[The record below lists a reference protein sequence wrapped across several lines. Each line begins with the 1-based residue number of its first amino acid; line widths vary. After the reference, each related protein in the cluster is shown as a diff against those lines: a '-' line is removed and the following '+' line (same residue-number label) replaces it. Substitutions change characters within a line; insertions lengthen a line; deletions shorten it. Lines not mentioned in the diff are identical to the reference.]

1 MKSIKSNFSTT
12 FSAKLKSFF
21 DFTVLSIDNNG
32 KKLTFLALFIPKLC
46 ELLFSKLTATFST
59 LLISGYAENAVGA
72 TTSATQIVSIFSIIL
87 NVTTVG
93 ATILVSI
100 ELGRGDRLR
109 AGRIVATS
117 LMLIMISSGLVSFL
131 LFAFAE
137 PLLVMLNLEGEAL
150 EYGVIYLKIRGGL
163 LFLPIVSG
171 FLGTMLACNGKAL
184 QTMIGGMISNLL
196 NVLFIYL
203 LLYVKLIP
211 GLSGTAAVAVA
222 AEISCLASIVYSSV
236 IFYICKCPF
245 VLKPDKRFIGKVYS
259 LGVPGSIAS
268 FSYNMAMTLTV
279 GFVGAM
285 GIVSLNAYTYTNN
298 IIGYAAMFS
307 SVISS
312 CASIFVGRYAGM
324 GNIEAIKK
332 ICRLLTALAIGANSV
347 ASMVILI
354 FRKSLLSLFTSN
366 EEIFAICLLV
376 FAIDFV
382 IECGRGV
389 VNTMEAAMNA
399 SRNVIVTMLSGIISA
414 WGIIVLL
421 SYVLGIALG
430 LGLVG
435 CWIAFAISEWAKA
448 TVYLV
453 YFRKGKWINNII

>member
-1 MKSIKSNFSTT
+1 MKSIKSNFFTP

-21 DFTVLSIDNNG
+21 DFSVLSIDNNG
-32 KKLTFLALFIPKLC
+32 KKLTFFALFIPKIC

-59 LLISGYAENAVGA
+59 LLISGYAEDAVGA

-117 LMLIMISSGLVSFL
+117 LMLLMISSGAVSFL
-131 LFAFAE
+131 MFVFAE

-150 EYGVIYLKIRGGL
+150 EYGVTYLKIRGGL

-171 FLGTMLACNGKAL
+171 FLGTMLVCNGKAF
-184 QTMIGGMISNLL
+184 QNMIGAIISNLL

-203 LLYVKLIP
+203 LLYVKLSP

-222 AEISCLASIVYSSV
+222 TEISCFASIVYSSV
-236 IFYICKCPF
+236 VFYICKCPF
-245 VLKPDKRFIGKVYS
+245 VLKLDRRLLGKVYS
-259 LGVPGSIAS
+259 LGVPGSIS
-268 FSYNMAMTLTV
+268 NFSYTMAMTLTV

-298 IIGYAAMFS
+298 IVGYAAMFS
-307 SVISS
+307 SVAGS
-312 CASIFVGRYAGM
+312 CVSIFVGRYAGM

-332 ICRLLTALAIGANSV
+332 ICRLMITISMGINCV
-347 ASMVILI
+347 ASLVVFA

-366 EEIFAICLLV
+366 DAIFAICFFI
-376 FAIDFV
+376 FAMDFV

-389 VNTMEAAMNA
+389 THVMENAMNA
-399 SRNVIVTMLSGIISA
+399 SRNVIVTMLSGILSA

-430 LGLVG
+430 LGLIG

-453 YFRKGKWINNII
+453 YFRKGKWIHNIM